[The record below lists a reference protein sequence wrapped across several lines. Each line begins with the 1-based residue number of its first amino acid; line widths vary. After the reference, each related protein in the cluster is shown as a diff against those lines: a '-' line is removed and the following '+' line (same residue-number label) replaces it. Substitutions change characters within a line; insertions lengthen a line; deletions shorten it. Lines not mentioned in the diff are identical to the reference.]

1 MKILKKNQIVIIVI
15 AVMLITAG
23 YLNYES
29 GDSKD
34 FLATSNLMNSEEV
47 AEIGD
52 AKLVNSNNITDQ
64 NSQNTS
70 SKKEKNNI
78 NEDNKAVNELV
89 ENENED
95 EDESE
100 TIVKTKANNKE
111 NEENKDTKET
121 SAKAEQA
128 DSYFATSR
136 LSRDTMYSQM
146 IESYEKILQNQSIST
161 EQKAIA
167 QTEIKKIND
176 LKNSIMITENL
187 IKTKGFSDVI
197 IFVNDTSVNAIIK
210 ADTLKQEDTA
220 KVQNIITR
228 ELKVDIDNVH
238 ISSK

>member
-23 YLNYES
+23 YLNYQS

-34 FLATSNLMNSEEV
+34 LLATSNLMDSEEV

-52 AKLVNSNNITDQ
+52 AKLVNSNSITEQ
-64 NSQNTS
+64 NSKNADLE
-70 SKKEKNNI
+70 KEKNNS
-78 NEDNKAVNELV
+78 NEDTKFTSELV
-89 ENENED
+89 ENENETD
-95 EDESE
+95 KNVKNNNESKN
-100 TIVKTKANNKE
+100 TKE
-111 NEENKDTKET
+111 NNDAKET
-121 SAKAEQA
+121 SAKAESG

-136 LSRDTMYSQM
+136 LARDTMYSQM
-146 IESYEKILQNQSIST
+146 IESYEKILENQSISS
-161 EQKAIA
+161 EQKGIT

-210 ADTLKQEDTA
+210 ADSLKQEETA
-220 KVQNIITR
+220 QLQNIITR

-238 ISSK
+238 ISCK

>member
-23 YLNYES
+23 YLNYQS

-34 FLATSNLMNSEEV
+34 LLATSNLMDSEEV

-52 AKLVNSNNITDQ
+52 AKLVNSNSITEQ
-64 NSQNTS
+64 NSQNAS
-70 SKKEKNNI
+70 SEKEKNNS
-78 NEDNKAVNELV
+78 NEDTKFTSELV
-89 ENENED
+89 ENENETD
-95 EDESE
+95 KNVKNNNESKN
-100 TIVKTKANNKE
+100 TKE
-111 NEENKDTKET
+111 NNDAKET
-121 SAKAEQA
+121 SAKAESG

-136 LSRDTMYSQM
+136 LARDTMYSQM
-146 IESYEKILQNQSIST
+146 IESYEKILENQSISS
-161 EQKAIA
+161 EQKGIT

-210 ADTLKQEDTA
+210 ADSLKQEETA
-220 KVQNIITR
+220 QLQNIITR

-238 ISSK
+238 ISCK

>member
-34 FLATSNLMNSEEV
+34 FLATSNLMDSEEV

-52 AKLVNSNNITDQ
+52 AKLVNSNDIID
-64 NSQNTS
+64 
-70 SKKEKNNI
+70 EKNDS
-78 NEDNKAVNELV
+78 NEDSKDLSELV
-89 ENENED
+89 ENED
-95 EDESE
+95 EFEN
-100 TIVKTKANNKE
+100 IKKE
-111 NEENKDTKET
+111 NKGAQAV
-121 SAKAEQA
+121 SAKIEAT

-146 IESYEKILQNQSIST
+146 IESYEKILENQSISA

-187 IKTKGFSDVI
+187 IKTKGFNDVI
-197 IFVNDTSVNAIIK
+197 IFVNDTSINAIIK
-210 ADTLKQEDTA
+210 AETLKQEDIA

-228 ELKVDIDNVH
+228 ELKVDIDNIH
-238 ISSK
+238 ISNK

>member
-23 YLNYES
+23 YLNYQS

-34 FLATSNLMNSEEV
+34 LLATSNLMDSEEV

-52 AKLVNSNNITDQ
+52 AKLVNSNSITEQ
-64 NSQNTS
+64 NSKNADLE
-70 SKKEKNNI
+70 KEKNNS
-78 NEDNKAVNELV
+78 NEDTKFTSELV
-89 ENENED
+89 ENENETD
-95 EDESE
+95 KNVKNNNESKN
-100 TIVKTKANNKE
+100 TKE
-111 NEENKDTKET
+111 NNDAKET
-121 SAKAEQA
+121 SAKAESG

-136 LSRDTMYSQM
+136 LARDTMYSQM
-146 IESYEKILQNQSIST
+146 IESYEKILENQSIYS
-161 EQKAIA
+161 EQKGIT

-210 ADTLKQEDTA
+210 ADSLKQEETA
-220 KVQNIITR
+220 QLQNIITR

-238 ISSK
+238 ISCK

>member
-23 YLNYES
+23 YLNYEA
-29 GDSKD
+29 GDGQNL
-34 FLATSNLMNSEEV
+34 LATSSLMNSEDV

-52 AKLVNSNNITDQ
+52 AKLVSSNNISEEKDKNANNEETES
-64 NSQNTS
+64 NSNES
-70 SKKEKNNI
+70 SKQTGR
-78 NEDNKAVNELV
+78 LV
-89 ENENED
+89 ENEDENSSTISYKTDIKNE
-95 EDESE
+95 
-100 TIVKTKANNKE
+100 
-111 NEENKDTKET
+111 KDNSSSTATKET
-121 SAKAEQA
+121 SVAVGNT
-128 DSYFATSR
+128 DSYFSASR
-136 LSRDTMYSQM
+136 LGRDTMYSQM
-146 IESYEKILQNQSIST
+146 IESYEKILNNQSIST

-197 IFVNDTSVNAIIK
+197 IFVNDISVNAIIK

-220 KVQNIITR
+220 QIQNIITR

-238 ISSK
+238 ISNK

>member
-34 FLATSNLMNSEEV
+34 FLATSNLMDSEEV

-52 AKLVNSNNITDQ
+52 AKLVNSNNITEQ

-70 SKKEKNNI
+70 SEKEKNNI

-89 ENENED
+89 EN

>member
-34 FLATSNLMNSEEV
+34 FLATSNLMDSEEV

-52 AKLVNSNNITDQ
+52 AKLVNSNNITEQ

-70 SKKEKNNI
+70 SEKEKDNI

-89 ENENED
+89 EN

>member
-23 YLNYES
+23 YLNYQS

-34 FLATSNLMNSEEV
+34 LLATSNLMDSEEV

-52 AKLVNSNNITDQ
+52 AKLVNSNSITEQ
-64 NSQNTS
+64 NSQNAS
-70 SKKEKNNI
+70 SEKEKNNS
-78 NEDNKAVNELV
+78 NEDTKFTSELV
-89 ENENED
+89 ENENETD
-95 EDESE
+95 KNVKNNNESKN
-100 TIVKTKANNKE
+100 TKE
-111 NEENKDTKET
+111 NNDAKET
-121 SAKAEQA
+121 SAKAESG

-136 LSRDTMYSQM
+136 LARDTMYSQM
-146 IESYEKILQNQSIST
+146 IESYEKILENQSIST
-161 EQKAIA
+161 EQKGIT

-210 ADTLKQEDTA
+210 ADSLKQEETA
-220 KVQNIITR
+220 QLQNIITR

-238 ISSK
+238 ISCK

>member
-23 YLNYES
+23 YLNYQS

-34 FLATSNLMNSEEV
+34 LLATSNLMDSEEV

-52 AKLVNSNNITDQ
+52 AKLVNSNSITE
-64 NSQNTS
+64 QNTQTVDS
-70 SKKEKNNI
+70 EKKKNNI
-78 NEDNKAVNELV
+78 NEDTKTTSELV
-89 ENENED
+89 ENEDNAYN
-95 EDESE
+95 
-100 TIVKTKANNKE
+100 IVKKNINNNENKNTKE
-111 NEENKDTKET
+111 NNDAKET
-121 SAKAEQA
+121 SAKAETN

-136 LSRDTMYSQM
+136 LARDTMYSQM
-146 IESYEKILQNQSIST
+146 IESYEKILENQSISN
-161 EQKAIA
+161 EQKGIT

-220 KVQNIITR
+220 QLQNIITR

>member
-23 YLNYES
+23 YLNYQS

-34 FLATSNLMNSEEV
+34 LLATSNLMDSEEV

-52 AKLVNSNNITDQ
+52 AKLVNSNSITEQ
-64 NSQNTS
+64 NSQNAS
-70 SKKEKNNI
+70 SEKEKNNS
-78 NEDNKAVNELV
+78 NEDTKFTSELV
-89 ENENED
+89 ENENETD
-95 EDESE
+95 KNVKNNNESKN
-100 TIVKTKANNKE
+100 TKE
-111 NEENKDTKET
+111 NNDSKET
-121 SAKAEQA
+121 SAKAESG

-136 LSRDTMYSQM
+136 LARDTMYSQM
-146 IESYEKILQNQSIST
+146 IESYEKILENQSISS
-161 EQKAIA
+161 EQKGIT

-210 ADTLKQEDTA
+210 ADSLKQEETA
-220 KVQNIITR
+220 QLQNIITR

-238 ISSK
+238 ISCK

>member
-23 YLNYES
+23 YLNYQS

-34 FLATSNLMNSEEV
+34 LLATSNLMDSEEV

-52 AKLVNSNNITDQ
+52 AKLVNSNSITEQ
-64 NSQNTS
+64 NSQNAS
-70 SKKEKNNI
+70 SEKEKNNS
-78 NEDNKAVNELV
+78 NEDTKFTSELV
-89 ENENED
+89 ENENETD
-95 EDESE
+95 KNVKNNNESKN
-100 TIVKTKANNKE
+100 TKE
-111 NEENKDTKET
+111 NNDAKET
-121 SAKAEQA
+121 SAKAESG

-136 LSRDTMYSQM
+136 LARDTMYSQM
-146 IESYEKILQNQSIST
+146 IESYEKILENQSISS
-161 EQKAIA
+161 EQKGIT

-210 ADTLKQEDTA
+210 SDSLKQEETA
-220 KVQNIITR
+220 QLQNIITR

-238 ISSK
+238 ISCK

>member
-34 FLATSNLMNSEEV
+34 FLTTSNLMDSEEM

-52 AKLVNSNNITDQ
+52 AKLVNSNNIIEQ
-64 NSQNTS
+64 NSKNIS
-70 SKKEKNNI
+70 SEKEKNNI
-78 NEDNKAVNELV
+78 NEDTKSVSELV
-89 ENENED
+89 ENENE
-95 EDESE
+95 SE
-100 TIVKTKANNKE
+100 TIVKNKANNKE
-111 NEENKDTKET
+111 NEENKATTET
-121 SAKAEQA
+121 SAKVEQV
-128 DSYFATSR
+128 DTYFATSR

-197 IFVNDTSVNAIIK
+197 IFVNDTSTNAIIK
-210 ADTLKQEDTA
+210 ADTLKQEDIA

-228 ELKVDIDNVH
+228 ELKVDIDNIH
-238 ISSK
+238 ISNK